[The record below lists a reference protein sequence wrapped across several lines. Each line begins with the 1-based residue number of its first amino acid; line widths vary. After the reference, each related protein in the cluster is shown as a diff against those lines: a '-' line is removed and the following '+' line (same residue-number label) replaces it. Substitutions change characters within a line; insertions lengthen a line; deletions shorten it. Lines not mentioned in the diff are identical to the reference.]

1 MLFASHHDE
10 VELDWRLKRRAT
22 PGVKP
27 DIRRGQTLGR
37 EMGRGEEG
45 RAKGVPAGCTLDRL
59 LAGRCSLLIAH
70 FSLLAACSWL
80 ACCLLLAEALRWC
93 RSGAGQSAGE
103 LRRSALAWGRTRKG
117 TTHALPGPVTCSRR
131 QHHPKEIVVLGKKT
145 KPESCAERRPTY
157 PLLCSLRLL
166 QPS

>member
-59 LAGRCSLLIAH
+59 LAARRSLLIAH
-70 FSLLAACSWL
+70 LSLLAACSWP
-80 ACCLLLAEALRWC
+80 ACCLLKHYGGAEAEQARVLANC
-93 RSGAGQSAGE
+93 DGAH
-103 LRRSALAWGRTRKG
+103 W
-117 TTHALPGPVTCSRR
+117 PGA
-131 QHHPKEIVVLGKKT
+131 VLGRG
-145 KPESCAERRPTY
+145 PPMHY
-157 PLLCSLRLL
+157 LGL
-166 QPS
+166 